1 MQNQKEKKAQII
13 AILNNKQVI
22 INIGKRDGVK
32 VDDKFDIVDSQVKI
46 LRDPD
51 THEILDRFHQFKQQI
66 SAIQVETKY
75 SICSSI
81 FNKKEN
87 SISKLAM
94 RQYQPVINAAITT
107 RKVGKHLNV
116 DQSEVNDITAKY
128 NYSVIHIGDKV
139 TPSK

>member
-1 MQNQKEKKAQII
+1 MQSQKEPQII
-13 AILNNKQVI
+13 AILNNRQVI

-32 VDDKFDIVDSQVKI
+32 TNDKFDIVDSQVKI

-66 SAIQVETKY
+66 SAIKVEPKCL
-75 SICSSI
+75 ICSSI

-94 RQYQPVINAAITT
+94 KQYQPIINATT
-107 RKVGKHLNV
+107 INQKERKHLNV
-116 DQSEVNDITAKY
+116 NQKEVNDITAKY

>member
-1 MQNQKEKKAQII
+1 MKYGGSTMQSQKEPQII

-32 VDDKFDIVDSQVKI
+32 SNDKFDIIDSQVKI

-66 SAIQVETKY
+66 SVIKVELKY

-87 SISKLAM
+87 SD
-94 RQYQPVINAAITT
+94 
-107 RKVGKHLNV
+107 RK
-116 DQSEVNDITAKY
+116 
-128 NYSVIHIGDKV
+128 SVV
-139 TPSK
+139 